1 MRRLVPL
8 LGLLALTLAGL
19 AVPASGQTLAPP
31 TIERIFPAC
40 EDVGSRGELSVG
52 GRSQAEVLVELFNPA
67 GTKLAGTTVF
77 PDGEFWGAS
86 LPFAPDRNGE
96 YEVRA
101 SNRAGR
107 ASVYIQ
113 VPCQAPALAF
123 DPSCFPVGYSGRV
136 TMIGRHFRPF
146 ESGHLAEYDRGG
158 SEAQRAGNLT
168 ADNHGVVRGV
178 FSVVPSNRPHPG
190 RISDANGG
198 LIADGTWNACPPGPT
213 TTTTTS
219 TPVVPDTTTTTRAT
233 NDPVPVDT
241 TTTTLPVDAPGTPV
255 TVPPTVELPPPTV
268 GATLSVGPELGP
280 AGFVTGAVGTGF
292 PPGPVTVTWSPGI
305 GTTTAI
311 VGPDGTFTTRVL
323 VFPNDRLGPRALIA
337 TAGATTAYDA
347 FLVVQSTVQPSGQ
360 DVQQINRIRRFN
372 QR

>member
-1 MRRLVPL
+1 MLVAVV
-8 LGLLALTLAGL
+8 GLALATL
-19 AVPASGQTLAPP
+19 VDPASGQAASVSIFELQPRCAAPNTRTLVYVAGA
-31 TIERIFPAC
+31 TNRTF
-40 EDVGSRGELSVG
+40 
-52 GRSQAEVLVELFNPA
+52 VELAIFSPTGQQVGKGGA
-67 GTKLAGTTVF
+67 ETSSGGWSAEMGFGTTV
-77 PDGEFWGAS
+77 
-86 LPFAPDRNGE
+86 NGS

-101 SNRAGR
+101 TVESAI
-107 ASVYIQ
+107 ASGYIH
-113 VPCQAPALAF
+113 VPCQSPDLEF
-123 DPSCFPVGYSGRV
+123 DPPCAGSTTSEVRV
-136 TMIGRHFRPF
+136 TGRFFQPF
-146 ESGHLAEYDRGG
+146 SRGYVDVNNDG
-158 SEAQRAGNLT
+158 SEEVGRLPIDGRGT
-168 ADNHGVVRGV
+168 FSGVVAVAPSRTSREVRGRDLDQNV
-178 FSVVPSNRPHPG
+178 RVE
-190 RISDANGG
+190 
-198 LIADGTWNACPPGPT
+198 TWPACPPAT
-213 TTTTTS
+213 TTTASSTT
-219 TPVVPDTTTTTRAT
+219 VPDTTTAPPT

-268 GATLSVGPELGP
+268 GATLTVGPELGP